1 MSFQVNNK
9 NIDNASGQQVREDIE
24 KTIKCL
30 ATNNFGQRQSG
41 GTLLPCE
48 FFADDTD
55 NKLKIRATTGGDQAD
70 PNDSNAAT
78 LFTIGDLDADNLNL
92 LPKAGGTM
100 TGPIR
105 GDDAVGAATP
115 AFSFDGDND
124 TGMYRPT
131 ANQIGF
137 STNGLERAIIAST
150 GFTIADQK
158 ELRLNEQISNGF
170 SFIGLKAPA
179 SITGNRTFTLP
190 ETTGSAGQFL
200 SVKSTNHSAT
210 NAELEFST
218 VAGVPVGSV
227 FCMAGD
233 HLPSGYLKCN
243 GASIARAGTYAALYD
258 VIGTTYGAVDSNHF
272 YLPDL
277 RGEFV
282 RGWID
287 NRPDLTAEANRSIGS
302 FQDQDNRSHAHA
314 ASSGV
319 SDSGHHHFSFRGDR
333 VQENR
338 NHHNLTTTNF
348 PAAENGPSSLNEA
361 YNMRSSG
368 NAANV
373 GKTSTS
379 GTGISVTTTIGAD
392 GSESRPRN
400 RALLYIIKF

>member
-92 LPKAGGTM
+92 LPKAGGSM

-124 TGMYRPT
+124 TGIYRPT
-131 ANQIGF
+131 TNQIGF
-137 STNGLERAIIAST
+137 STGGLERAIIAST
-150 GFTIADQK
+150 GVTIADQK
-158 ELRLNEQISNGF
+158 ELRLNELASNGF

-179 SITGNRTFTLP
+179 SITGNRSFTLP
-190 ETTGSAGQFL
+190 ETTGSPGQFL
-200 SVKSTNHSAT
+200 SVKSTNHSTT
-210 NAELEFST
+210 NAELEFSS

-227 FCMAGD
+227 FCMAGN

-243 GASIARAGTYAALYD
+243 GASLARAGTYAALFN
-258 VIGTTYGAVDSNHF
+258 VIGTTYGAADSNHF
-272 YLPDL
+272 YIPDL

-287 NRPDLTAEANRSIGS
+287 DRPGFEANRGIGS
-302 FQDQDNRSHAHA
+302 FQDQDNRFHAHA
-314 ASSGV
+314 ASSSV
-319 SDSGHHHFSFRGDR
+319 SDSGHFHFSFRNARAGYD
-333 VQENR
+333 R
-338 NHHNLTTTNF
+338 NHHNLTTANY
-348 PAAENGPSSLNEA
+348 PAAEIGPSANEG
-361 YNMRSSG
+361 YNIRSTNDGGAS
-368 NAANV
+368 NV
-373 GKTSTS
+373 GRTSTA
-379 GTGISVTTTIGAD
+379 GTGISVTTGIGGD

>member
-1 MSFQVNNK
+1 MSFQVGNK
-9 NIDNASGQQVREDIE
+9 NIDNASGQVVRTDIQN
-24 KTIKCL
+24 TIK
-30 ATNNFGQRQSG
+30 AVAANNFGQRSSG
-41 GTLLPCE
+41 GTILPCE
-48 FFADDTD
+48 FFADDTN
-55 NKLKIRATTGGDQAD
+55 NKLLIRASTGGDQAD
-70 PNDSNAAT
+70 PTSSSAAT
-78 LFTIGDLDADNLNL
+78 FFTVGDLDTDNLNL
-92 LPKAGGTM
+92 LPKAGGSM

-131 ANQIGF
+131 TNQIGF
-137 STNGLERAIIAST
+137 STGGLERAIIAST
-150 GFTIADQK
+150 GVTIADQK
-158 ELRLNEQISNGF
+158 ELRLNEQASNGF

-179 SITGNRTFTLP
+179 SLTGNRSFTFP
-190 ETTGSAGQFL
+190 TTTESAGQFL

-233 HLPSGYLKCN
+233 HLPPGYLKCN
-243 GASIARAGTYAALYD
+243 GASLARTGTYAALYD

-287 NRPDLTAEANRSIGS
+287 ARQDLTLEANRSIGS
-302 FQDQDNRSHAHA
+302 FQDQDNRPHAHSA
-314 ASSGV
+314 TSGV
-319 SDSGHHHFSFRGDR
+319 SDSGHHHFSFKNAR

-338 NHHNLTTTNF
+338 NHHNLTTNNF

-361 YNMRSSG
+361 YNMRASNS
-368 NAANV
+368 ASDV

-379 GTGISVTTTIGAD
+379 ATGISVTTAIGAD
-392 GSESRPRN
+392 GVESRPRN